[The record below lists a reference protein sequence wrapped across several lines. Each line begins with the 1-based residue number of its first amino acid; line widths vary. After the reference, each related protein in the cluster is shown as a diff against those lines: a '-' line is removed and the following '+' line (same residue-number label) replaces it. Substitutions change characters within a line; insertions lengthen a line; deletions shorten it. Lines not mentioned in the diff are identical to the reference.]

1 MVLIQKLQLQGTPM
15 TEKEDIYPS
24 VFSEHDLEGKDLK
37 SLRKEVEAKA
47 IDAIDWYIKRKQIK
61 SIGSKILRIGAILFI
76 LIGAMLP
83 ILKGI
88 DWLQLEDCHYGYIAL
103 ALAGTC
109 IVIDK
114 FMGFSSSWMRY
125 MTTGISLQKALIDF
139 QTDWMLMWAEVT
151 DNTPTVEQQRRLL
164 QRIKSFRL
172 KIITEI
178 ERETQLWTNEFQ
190 SNLSQMDIITTQ
202 REHSRPGVVE
212 LIITNGEL
220 AEQGLTAVVDGI
232 TVGYT
237 RGQRLQIGHIFPGQH
252 DIVVHGVVNG
262 KEIQASNVI
271 NMTAGGV
278 VELRLTLPIDSAE

>member
-1 MVLIQKLQLQGTPM
+1 MIEQNSTS
-15 TEKEDIYPS
+15 EKEDIYPS

-47 IDAIDWYIKRKQIK
+47 IDAINWYIKRKQIK
-61 SIGSKILRIGAILFI
+61 SIGSKILRIGAILFV

-83 ILKGI
+83 ILRGI
-88 DWLQLEDCHYGYIAL
+88 DWFQLQDCHYGYIAL

-125 MTTGISLQKALIDF
+125 MTTAISLQKALIDF
-139 QTDWMLMWAEVT
+139 QTDWMLIWSEIT
-151 DNTPTVEQQRRLL
+151 DDVPTADQQHKLL
-164 QRIKSFRL
+164 QRIKGFRL

-178 ERETQLWTNEFQ
+178 ERETHLWTNEFQ
-190 SNLSQMDIITTQ
+190 SNLSQMEIITTQ
-202 REHSRPGVVE
+202 RENNRPGVIE
-212 LIITNGEL
+212 LTVTNGEL

-232 TVGYT
+232 TLGHT

-252 DIVVHGVVNG
+252 DVVVHGVVDD
-262 KEIQASNVI
+262 KEVQASDVI
-271 NMTAGGV
+271 SMTAGGI
-278 VELRLTLPIDSAE
+278 VELKLTLPVNP